1 MNAPTSAR
9 VVVVGGGIA
18 GLATALK
25 LAPLPVTVLVKAPL
39 GTEASTPWAQGG
51 IAAAIGED
59 DAHTLHAADTLVAA
73 AGVGD
78 HHVANRVTAE
88 AAACIEDLL
97 SYGIEFDR
105 DANGEIAL
113 GLEAAHS
120 RRRIVHAG
128 GDSTGL
134 EAINT
139 LIRAVR
145 RTPSIEVLDD
155 VRVTELLVDEGAVRG
170 VQGVRG
176 GAPFYRAARAVV
188 LATGGAGG
196 LYVHTTNP
204 LGSVGSGFVLAARAG
219 ALLRDVEFVQFHPT
233 AMAVGRDPMPLATEA
248 LRGEGATLVN
258 QHGERFMDAV
268 PGRELAPRDVVAR
281 GIWKQ
286 IEVGNEVFLDA
297 RTAVGERFPKRFPGV
312 YALCK
317 DAGLD
322 PVRQMIPV
330 RPAAH
335 YHMGGIAVDERG
347 RSSIDGLW
355 ACGEV
360 AATGLHGANRL
371 ASNSLLEALA
381 YARWIA
387 ADIQGINFAQRSRPI
402 VVNMK
407 VGTSAFDADAM
418 KAVRQLMTRHVGVV
432 RNAEGLTAAARNL
445 RMLAQASGVVADAA
459 LAGLCITIAALE
471 RCESRGAHC
480 RDDFPQPAMAWQRH
494 LQFTLDEIRQ
504 RTAVLDGA
512 LQRAQSA

>member
-1 MNAPTSAR
+1 
-9 VVVVGGGIA
+9 
-18 GLATALK
+18 
-25 LAPLPVTVLVKAPL
+25 
-39 GTEASTPWAQGG
+39 
-51 IAAAIGED
+51 
-59 DAHTLHAADTLVAA
+59 
-73 AGVGD
+73 VGD
-78 HHVANRVTAE
+78 
-88 AAACIEDLL
+88 
-97 SYGIEFDR
+97 
-105 DANGEIAL
+105 
-113 GLEAAHS
+113 
-120 RRRIVHAG
+120 
-128 GDSTGL
+128 
-134 EAINT
+134 
-139 LIRAVR
+139 
-145 RTPSIEVLDD
+145 
-155 VRVTELLVDEGAVRG
+155 
-170 VQGVRG
+170 
-176 GAPFYRAARAVV
+176 
-188 LATGGAGG
+188 
-196 LYVHTTNP
+196 
-204 LGSVGSGFVLAARAG
+204 
-219 ALLRDVEFVQFHPT
+219 
-233 AMAVGRDPMPLATEA
+233 
-248 LRGEGATLVN
+248 
-258 QHGERFMDAV
+258 
-268 PGRELAPRDVVAR
+268 
-281 GIWKQ
+281 
-286 IEVGNEVFLDA
+286 
-297 RTAVGERFPKRFPGV
+297 RFPKRFPGV
-312 YALCK
+312 YALCR

-387 ADIQGINFAQRSRPI
+387 TDIQGINFAQRSRPI

-407 VGTSAFDADAM
+407 VGTSAFDVDAM

-445 RMLAQASGVVADAA
+445 RTLAQASGVVADAA